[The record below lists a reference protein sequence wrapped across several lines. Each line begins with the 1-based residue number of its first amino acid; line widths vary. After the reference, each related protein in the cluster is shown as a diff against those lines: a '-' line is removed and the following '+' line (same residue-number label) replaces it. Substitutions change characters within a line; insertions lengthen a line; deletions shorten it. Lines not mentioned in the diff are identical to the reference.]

1 MRTLRD
7 KYELLNGLCSVVD
20 TGDCGGAVSAVR
32 LCEDDPQVQSFVQH
46 RYAPHKM
53 FVVFT
58 YSAHVFG
65 APHSLLDS
73 LICMPSQAYLKT
85 DGVPENMHFLWV
97 PQLHAKASFLVDLKR
112 STIPLAFWG
121 SNNFGT
127 RNTMNVM
134 TKSTKRCRNIGL
146 FRKLWRFSKSA
157 ATYGDWSGKPEERT
171 GFQDWLRG
179 NERGHADIE
188 QIRGYI
194 ARKRRGK

>member
-32 LCEDDPQVQSFVQH
+32 LCEHDPQI
-46 RYAPHKM
+46 RALYERTYTPNLL

-127 RNTMNVM
+127 DTTMNVM
-134 TKSTKRCRNIGL
+134 TKSTKLCRNIGL

>member
-1 MRTLRD
+1 
-7 KYELLNGLCSVVD
+7 
-20 TGDCGGAVSAVR
+20 VR
-32 LCEDDPQVQSFVQH
+32 LCEEDPQLRTFAERRFELH
-46 RYAPHKM
+46 LL

-58 YSAHVFG
+58 YSAHVFKLRHG
-65 APHSLLDS
+65 LVDS

-85 DGVPENMHFLWV
+85 DGVPDNMHFLWV

-134 TKSTKRCRNIGL
+134 TKSTKRCRNIDL
-146 FRKLWRFSKSA
+146 FRKLWRFAKSS
-157 ATYGDWSGKPEERT
+157 ATYGDWSGKPEEKT

-179 NERGHADIE
+179 EERGYADIE
-188 QIRGYI
+188 EIRGYI